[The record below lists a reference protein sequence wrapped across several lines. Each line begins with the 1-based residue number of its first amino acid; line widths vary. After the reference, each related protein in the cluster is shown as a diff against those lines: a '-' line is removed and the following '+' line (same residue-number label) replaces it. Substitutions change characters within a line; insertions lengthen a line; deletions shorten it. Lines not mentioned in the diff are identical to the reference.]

1 MAKKNSYQEYI
12 KKEFTELIN
21 KLDLSELQ
29 KQFMKSRWLDQI
41 MWLESQAGNT
51 KKWSTRLR
59 LMTIVGGV
67 IIPAL
72 VSLNFNKNDVA
83 RYGGWATFGLSQMVA
98 ISAAV
103 EEYFSFKD
111 KHILYRQTAES
122 LKSEMWKFVQLTGS
136 YQQYSDH
143 KQGYPTFAFRVEKFI
158 QQDVQ
163 AIVELAKESA
173 THDKLEEHKQKSMT
187 STSSGSTS
195 SSSVSESS
203 KMLPPVSTTTK
214 KS

>member
-12 KKEFTELIN
+12 KQEFTDLIN

-29 KQFMKSRWLDQI
+29 KQFMKSRWLDQTL
-41 MWLESQAGNT
+41 WLENQAGKT

-83 RYGGWATFGLSQMVA
+83 KYVGWATFGLSQMVA

-103 EEYFSFKD
+103 EEYFGFKD

-136 YQQYSDH
+136 YKQYSDH
-143 KQGYPTFAFRVEKFI
+143 KQGYTTFAFRVEKFI
-158 QQDVQ
+158 QKDVQ
-163 AIVELAKESA
+163 AIVELANETA
-173 THDKLEEHKQKSMT
+173 NHDKQEEDKQKSIA
-187 STSSGSTS
+187 STSSPSDSETS
-195 SSSVSESS
+195 KS
-203 KMLPPVSTTTK
+203 LPPVSSTTK

>member
-21 KLDLSELQ
+21 KLDLSDLQ

-41 MWLESQAGNT
+41 MWLENQAEKT

-59 LMTIVGGV
+59 LMTIIGGV

-72 VSLNFNKNDVA
+72 VSLNFNKNEVA
-83 RYGGWATFGLSQMVA
+83 RYIGWGTFGLSQMVA

-103 EEYFSFKD
+103 EEYFCFKD
-111 KHILYRQTAES
+111 KHTQYRQTAES

-136 YQQYSDH
+136 YKQYSDH

-173 THDKLEEHKQKSMT
+173 NHDKQEEQNQ
-187 STSSGSTS
+187 
-195 SSSVSESS
+195 ELIAAS
-203 KMLPPVSTTTK
+203 KMLPAASSASK

>member
-12 KKEFTELIN
+12 KKELTELIN
-21 KLDLSELQ
+21 KLDLSDLQ

-41 MWLESQAGNT
+41 LWLENQAGKT

-67 IIPAL
+67 VIPAL
-72 VSLNFNKNDVA
+72 VSLNFNKDDVSK
-83 RYGGWATFGLSQMVA
+83 YIGWTTFGLSQMVA

-103 EEYFSFKD
+103 EEYFGFKD
-111 KHILYRQTAES
+111 KHILYRQTVES

-136 YQQYSDH
+136 YQQYPDH

-158 QQDVQ
+158 QKDVQ
-163 AIVELAKESA
+163 AIVELAKE
-173 THDKLEEHKQKSMT
+173 TTEHEKLEEQKKQLT
-187 STSSGSTS
+187 PSTSSPSDSGTS
-195 SSSVSESS
+195 
-203 KMLPPVSTTTK
+203 KISTTTSSVIK

>member
-21 KLDLSELQ
+21 KLDLSDLQ
-29 KQFMKSRWLDQI
+29 KQFMKSRWLDQTL
-41 MWLESQAGNT
+41 WLENQAGKT
-51 KKWSTRLR
+51 KQWSTRLR

-72 VSLNFNKNDVA
+72 VSLNFNKNEVA
-83 RYGGWATFGLSQMVA
+83 RYVGWATFGLSQMVA

-103 EEYFSFKD
+103 EEYFGFKD

-143 KQGYPTFAFRVEKFI
+143 KQGYSTFAFRVEKFI

-163 AIVELAKESA
+163 TIVELAKESA
-173 THDKLEEHKQKSMT
+173 NHDKQEEEKSIA
-187 STSSGSTS
+187 SA
-195 SSSVSESS
+195 SSVSENS
-203 KMLPPVSTTTK
+203 KILPPVSSITK